1 MWSGA
6 STEMSE
12 APFKAVCDAGP
23 IIHLEEIGA
32 LYLIEDFHEILLSPA
47 VKDEVQ
53 KKLPNLFVSVGPPF
67 VVLPHALPADQTLIA
82 MCRAFSLGTGESEAL
97 ALMEKDP
104 TAVFLTDDSAARL
117 VAERMGYKVHGT
129 VGILL
134 RSVRRNQLKPKE
146 VLSLLNNIPQKC
158 SLFIKPSLLD
168 EIKLRV
174 KDEFHL

>member
-1 MWSGA
+1 
-6 STEMSE
+6 
-12 APFKAVCDAGP
+12 
-23 IIHLEEIGA
+23 
-32 LYLIEDFHEILLSPA
+32 
-47 VKDEVQ
+47 
-53 KKLPNLFVSVGPPF
+53 
-67 VVLPHALPADQTLIA
+67 

-97 ALMEKDP
+97 ALMERNP

-129 VGILL
+129 IGILL
-134 RSVRRNQLKPKE
+134 RSIRRNQLKPKE
-146 VLSLLNNIPQKC
+146 VLSLLNSIPQKC

>member
-6 STEMSE
+6 STEMTES
-12 APFKAVCDAGP
+12 PSKAVCDAGP
-23 IIHLEEIGA
+23 IIHLDEIGA
-32 LYLIEDFHEILLSPA
+32 LYLIEDFHEILIGPA
-47 VKDEVQ
+47 VRNEVQ
-53 KKLPNLFVSVGPPF
+53 RKRPNLFVKVSPPF
-67 VVLPHALPADQTLIA
+67 VVLPPVFPTDQTLIA
-82 MCRAFSLGTGESEAL
+82 MCRAFSLDTGESEAL
-97 ALMEKDP
+97 ALMERDP
-104 TAVFLTDDSAARL
+104 AAIFLTDDSAARL

-134 RSVRRNQLKPKE
+134 RSIRRTQLTPRE
-146 VLSLLNNIPQKC
+146 VLGLLDSIPQKC